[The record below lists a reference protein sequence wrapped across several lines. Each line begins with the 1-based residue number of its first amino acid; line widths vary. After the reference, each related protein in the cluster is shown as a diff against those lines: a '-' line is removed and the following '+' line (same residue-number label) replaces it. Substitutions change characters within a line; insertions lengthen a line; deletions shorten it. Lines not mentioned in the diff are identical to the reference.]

1 MNYRIITLLMASIQL
16 CLSAFAAPPKVTNV
30 VAAQQVGT
38 KLVNITYNLELDD
51 GETAYVE
58 LWFSPDNGLSFPI
71 SAKSVTGNVNAGV
84 TDGVSKTAVWN
95 AGVDWDQRF
104 TQHGKI
110 RVIALYG
117 DQPSGNTS
125 GHWQGDSNLATLELK
140 DYWEKDPGGG
150 GNYVNNPSALSDSGA
165 DVVKADTAE
174 VTNAEWNEVAEW
186 ALANGYDLL
195 PLVPGSAEGD
205 KPVTGINYWQAIKW
219 CNARSEKEGLEPAYY
234 LDMSEVIGDL
244 NGDGQIT
251 NGADSF
257 RPWEGLGEDLNNNG
271 KWDDGEPF
279 QDDNGNGIFEPE
291 EWVDINASLA
301 VWTAFGP
308 LDFNANGI
316 KDDDEPDDPGLDHG
330 LTQVFRTGATI
341 PGYGALVVYTAGE
354 NAGQPIHA
362 VVANIHL
369 DSTHQRT
376 KFTAQGY
383 RLPTQEIQAMLAI
396 AGNHKK
402 LWPWGDATIS
412 QAASQFSE
420 SGIVSTRDGFWPD
433 GPLSAAS
440 RGSNAFGLKDILGNV
455 AEWSEGVSQDHLGV
469 LNASVFGGSYLGLDS
484 AGTRNPVTGLSEGSF
499 ALLPTENLFGVNIY
513 GPAGDSTPAIGLRCV
528 RYK

>member
-1 MNYRIITLLMASIQL
+1 MNYRITALFLVAIQL

-38 KLVNITYNLELDD
+38 KLVNITYNLELDE

-71 SAKSVTGNVNAGV
+71 SAKSVTGSVNAGV
-84 TDGVSKTAVWN
+84 TDGASKTAVWN

-110 RVIALYG
+110 RVIAFYG
-117 DQPSGNTS
+117 NQPSGNAS

-140 DYWEKDPGGG
+140 DYWEKTGAG
-150 GNYVNNPSALSDSGA
+150 YVNFPSALSASGA

-174 VTNAEWNEVAEW
+174 VTNAEWNEVTEW

-195 PLVPGSAEGD
+195 PLVPGSVEGD

-251 NGADSF
+251 NGPDLFDAQPVEFGGMDS
-257 RPWEGLGEDLNNNG
+257 NNNG
-271 KWDDGEPF
+271 KWDEGEF
-279 QDDNGNGIFEPE
+279 FLDNNGNTVYEPL
-291 EWVDINASLA
+291 EWVDINSSGR
-301 VWTAFGP
+301 VWTPFDP
-308 LDFNANGI
+308 ETDLNENGVLEEGETGI
-316 KDDDEPDDPGLDHG
+316 SGLDHG

-341 PGYGALVVYTAGE
+341 PGYGEGVVNPVTGVPVSE
-354 NAGQPIHA
+354 IISEQN
-362 VVANIHL
+362 L
-369 DSTHQRT
+369 T
-376 KFTAQGY
+376 KLTAQGY
-383 RLPTQEIQAMLAI
+383 RLPTRAIQTMLAI

-402 LWPWGDATIS
+402 LWPWGDTHIS
-412 QAASQFSE
+412 QAQSQFSE
-420 SGIVSTRDGFWPD
+420 SGIVSPRDGFWPD

-455 AEWSEGVSQDHLGV
+455 AEWSEGAWAGGGETGV
-469 LNASVFGGSYLGLDS
+469 QASVFGGSYLGLDS
-484 AGTRNPVTGLSEGSF
+484 AGTRNPDSGEIEGSF
-499 ALLPTENLFGVNIY
+499 SGELPAENLFGVNIG
-513 GPAGDSTPAIGLRCV
+513 GPAVDSTPSIGLRCV

>member
-1 MNYRIITLLMASIQL
+1 MNYRILTLIFAATQL

-30 VAAQQVGT
+30 VAAQQEGT
-38 KLVNITYNLELDD
+38 KLVNITYNLELDE

-71 SAKSVTGNVNAGV
+71 SAKSVTGSVNAGV
-84 TDGVSKTAVWN
+84 TDGVGKTAVWN

-104 TQHGKI
+104 TQNGKI
-110 RVIALYG
+110 RVIAFYG
-117 DQPSGNTS
+117 NQPSGNAS

-140 DYWEKDPGGG
+140 DYWEKDPGGD
-150 GNYVNNPSALSDSGA
+150 NYVNNPSALSDSGA
-165 DVVKADTAE
+165 DVVKADIAE
-174 VTNAEWNEVAEW
+174 VTNAEWNEVTEW

-195 PLVPGSAEGD
+195 PLVPESAEGD

-234 LDMSEVIGDL
+234 LDISEVIGDL

-251 NGADSF
+251 NGADTFEAYSAEF
-257 RPWEGLGEDLNNNG
+257 GGHDLNNNG
-271 KWDDGEPF
+271 KWDAGEPF
-279 QDDNGNGIFEPE
+279 LDNNGNNIFEPV
-291 EWVDINASLA
+291 EWVDINASMA
-301 VWTAFGP
+301 NWSPFGP
-308 LDFNANGI
+308 LDFNANGV
-316 KDDDEPDDPGLDHG
+316 KDQDEPDDPGLDYG

-341 PGYGALVVYTAGE
+341 PGYGALVTYTAGP
-354 NAGQPIHA
+354 AVGQHIPAIISDRNH
-362 VVANIHL
+362 
-369 DSTHQRT
+369 T
-376 KFTAQGY
+376 KLTAQGY
-383 RLPTQEIQAMLAI
+383 RLPTQQIQIMLAI

-420 SGIVSTRDGFWPD
+420 FGIVSGGSGFWPD

-455 AEWSEGVSQDHLGV
+455 AEWSEGAWDSGIVDQGIQ
-469 LNASVFGGSYLGLDS
+469 ASVFGGSYQGLDR
-484 AGTRNPVTGLSEGSF
+484 AGTPNPDNGQIEGSF
-499 ALLPTENLFGVNIY
+499 AFNPTVQNLFQTYIQ
-513 GPAGDSTPAIGLRCV
+513 GPPGDSTPAIGLRCV